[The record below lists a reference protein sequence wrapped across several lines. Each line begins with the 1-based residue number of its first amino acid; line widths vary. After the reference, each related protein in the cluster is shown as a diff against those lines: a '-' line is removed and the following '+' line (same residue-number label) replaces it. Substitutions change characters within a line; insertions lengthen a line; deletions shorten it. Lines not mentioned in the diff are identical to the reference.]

1 MTKKLIAAL
10 LFGASLSVAHAA
22 IELVD
27 RIIAVVGK
35 DVVMLSELKSRAQ
48 ENYSALAKRNPN
60 ALPSQEQVLTST
72 LDDLILEK
80 LQLGRS
86 L

>member
-10 LFGASLSVAHAA
+10 LLGATLSVAHAA

-48 ENYSALAKRNPN
+48 QNYSELAKRNPN
-60 ALPSQEQVLTST
+60 ALPS
-72 LDDLILEK
+72 
-80 LQLGRS
+80 
-86 L
+86 

>member
-48 ENYSALAKRNPN
+48 ENYSQLASAIPMHCLRKSKFSLAL
-60 ALPSQEQVLTST
+60 LMISS
-72 LDDLILEK
+72 
-80 LQLGRS
+80 
-86 L
+86 